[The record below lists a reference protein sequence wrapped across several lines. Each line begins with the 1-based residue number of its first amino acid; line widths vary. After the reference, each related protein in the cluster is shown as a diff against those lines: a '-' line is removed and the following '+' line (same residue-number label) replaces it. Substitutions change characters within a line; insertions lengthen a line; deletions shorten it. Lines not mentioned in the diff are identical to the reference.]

1 MKKRFLLSAIIMS
14 MMLILVSCGD
24 EKHYGN
30 PSSTKTKLDN
40 AQSVKDELIVSYEE
54 NYDRYISHQNLSG
67 DGVEVL
73 MVYMVGSDLESEA
86 GLASEDIEEMQD
98 SGFYGD
104 NLKVLICTG
113 GANYWWNDDISEDE
127 AAVYEIFA
135 DEESMDKLTVLDND
149 NMSEPDTLTSFIDYV
164 YDNYQGDCYSLILWN
179 HGGGAVLGY
188 GCDER
193 YDYEALSLSEL
204 DTALSSSQLIMDGN
218 RFEWVGFDAC
228 LMGMLEVAEL
238 FEPYSNYLIAS
249 EELIPG
255 EGWDYSFLEGISDGT
270 SLTGDYAGEIIIDTY
285 ASFYDS
291 YKWYKPEYT
300 LSCMDLSKT
309 NEVMNEFDS
318 FISVA
323 ESSLIGGEY
332 SDIARQRGNT
342 KAFGI
347 IDEYTCYDTIDLYNL
362 TENMYDSHPAEA
374 ASLQSAIDTMVIYE
388 KSNVEN
394 ANGIAIYFPYNNKDY
409 AEEWVDEYSQ
419 YDFSEPYMQFVR
431 NFMETFNGSPLT
443 VWDLSNDDASVSL
456 ETDQTATSTD
466 AIGDIGSL
474 GSFTIQLND
483 EQAANFAKA
492 SLSIWEIEDNLEGGF
507 DEGAYRF
514 WINSS
519 EVTLSDDGVL
529 SSSIANK
536 HFVIGDTSG
545 NKLDCCATQIE
556 RGSDYAIY
564 NIVLMCW
571 VPVEDGLPYFT
582 SYDVHVRIDSE
593 NPEGKIISIYDYS
606 DEDDSGNL
614 LPDKQSVVL
623 EQGTEIQPFLFGR
636 LIGFDDNGLVTPFEE
651 WESESG
657 IFGSFILEG
666 DLIIEMVDIDP
677 DTEKVYV
684 YSITDTQGNS
694 YMINVIQ

>member
-40 AQSVKDELIVSYEE
+40 ALSVKDELIVSYEE

-127 AAVYEIFA
+127 AAVYEIFSG
-135 DEESMDKLTVLDND
+135 EESMDKLTVLDND

-204 DTALSSSQLIMDGN
+204 DTALSSSQLIADGN

-374 ASLQSAIDTMVIYE
+374 ASLQSAIDSMVIYE

-409 AEEWVDEYSQ
+409 AEEWVDEYSL
-419 YDFSEPYMQFVR
+419 YDFSETYMQFVR
-431 NFMETFNGSPLT
+431 NFMETLSGNPLT
-443 VWDLSNDDASVSL
+443 VWDISSDDATVMVD
-456 ETDQTATSTD
+456 TDIEATPSD
-466 AIGDIGSL
+466 AVGDIGSI
-474 GSFTIQLND
+474 GNFSIQLTP
-483 EQAANFAKA
+483 EQAANFATA
-492 SLSIWEIEDNLEGGF
+492 RLEIWEIFENQDNGSYGL
-507 DEGAYRF
+507 

-519 EVTLSDDGVL
+519 DVNLSSDGVL
-529 SSSIANK
+529 SSMISDKRFILRDSA
-536 HFVIGDTSG
+536 G
-545 NKLDCCATQIE
+545 NEADCCAIELE
-556 RGSDYAIY
+556 RGDDYAVYYTVVFNTPYDDDGYPGLMEDYKIY
-564 NIVLMCW
+564 IRVDADNPNGVITGIY
-571 VPVEDGLPYFT
+571 P
-582 SYDVHVRIDSE
+582 SDSDTD
-593 NPEGKIISIYDYS
+593 NMMPS
-606 DEDDSGNL
+606 
-614 LPDKQSVVL
+614 KQSVVF
-623 EQGTEIQPFLFGR
+623 EQGSTISPFAFGR
-636 LIGFDDNGLVTPFEE
+636 VVKFNDDGSLAPFDE
-651 WESESG
+651 WESNSG
-657 IFGSFILEG
+657 LFYGFDLDG
-666 DLIIEMVDIDP
+666 DLSVDMVDIDP
-677 DTEKVYV
+677 YIEKLYV
-684 YSITDTQGNS
+684 YCIVDTQGNS
-694 YMINVIQ
+694 YVLNVVQ